1 MTRNRIARHVERF
14 KAMGI
19 LADSFKA
26 TSKEALINSLSAL
39 ISLYYRRLNQC
50 DASEVEQTTR
60 RLEDARWARAQVL

>member
-19 LADSFKA
+19 LADSYNA
-26 TSKEALINSLSAL
+26 TSKEALVNSLNEL
-39 ISLYYRRLNQC
+39 VNLYDRRLNQC
-50 DASEVEQTTR
+50 DASEVEQTSR